1 MAFAGSGNDVEITL
15 TAYDNITP
23 VLRGVSAGMGA
34 FVGDADRMVN
44 SLARIGAQAAPI
56 LAVGAALYY
65 AGQQAGQVQQNVAN
79 LNAVLHATSDELAAI
94 RQNGLALSQ
103 ATQFTDAQILS
114 AQRQLAKGGASAADL
129 AMPGSQGITGA
140 ALDLASATGQRDPT
154 KAATSLTTAMTAF
167 QLNQRDAAGA
177 ATILAQAID
186 TSVGSLDTQA
196 TALRQSGVVA
206 RAAGLDLRATAT
218 DIAALQNAGLQS
230 SAGTSLQTFLARVES
245 PSMAARKAIAD
256 LNLEFYNLNGTLKTT
271 PELFDEIRMKT
282 MGMTQEQSQ
291 AKLFDIFGQRGIR
304 VAEIAQEQGGGLL
317 VEQAQRMSELG
328 EASDIAARKMDTFQ
342 GSASKALS
350 SINVLAV
357 QTGTALVPAMKGAA
371 DEVLFLAN
379 GLSNLNNVAPII
391 PQMALAVGGIFGASR
406 IAGGLNDRADTRAK
420 EAADA
425 ARKEQDARFAAAS
438 QYSVGIAQAEFE
450 ADSKILSAH
459 QQLTTQMQAL
469 DQKVFD
475 QYIAGEEKVVAAM
488 DAADAKRIA
497 SLQEVTAKTLA
508 SIDQID
514 AAYAMSA
521 ETQIQRQALTF
532 EKQNAYLEIDQ
543 AAAQRRL
550 TAQQASGS
558 TPFTVQRATQEI
570 ERDTLAAKQ
579 VVDQEMLQRD
589 LEIQQRAS
597 FAKRDAAIAGGEQ
610 QVQAIERSSQA
621 VQDEILA
628 SANRTALANA
638 EAASIEAA
646 SYRARYAETT
656 AAAEAAYMNKVGGV
670 VAPQNALDI
679 NQPGQRIAEGTIAAG
694 MAGTNARS
702 IAGNAQLAAGTV
714 AVDEASFAS
723 KSRSA
728 FVAAGSKITGL
739 IGELILPLT
748 IVAIAKPL
756 VIDPAI
762 QAIVGAFKDE
772 KLPQIDVDLSKIVH
786 ISDDQGKSP
795 ISVYQDELKQLDDL
809 QKQAQATIDN
819 FHDPGRGGFSLGG
832 IFKQEANQQDVET
845 AKKNLDGIA
854 AAKKRVDEEMALAP
868 QVALGAANDEMATLI
883 GKFKDG
889 TITQAQMEA
898 QWAAWGATVD
908 ETTNTLVS
916 HDETLRRR
924 GATAEQIIAVNK
936 RFADSERDVADSIR
950 KAKEEAEATYKDALE
965 QAMQAQPLGVDDQTI
980 TRAYFGKN
988 LDQSDVTK
996 AQQQEALRDI
1006 AEQKKRVDEIKKA
1019 WTDAQSVVNQ
1029 IDITKGIS
1037 AFGGL
1042 HTKIDEAN
1050 LALQKLGLQNA
1061 ALQGLDE
1068 ISASFAAI
1076 SQAERQAEQ
1085 ALEGYNL
1092 TMNETKG
1099 FASQLTQIQSDLEKA
1114 YEGAEDRQLRG
1125 TASRADLQL
1134 ISEYPT
1140 IKGTLQGQQQ
1150 QLSQNLVLDVLGE
1163 VHNLPDFAKL
1173 DQYVRDTVEKSGGG
1187 IKVVATV
1194 EAETLAA
1201 KAAIDKILEPRTLD
1215 VTINLIPP
1223 NFSQFDPAIADR
1235 AKSWSQ
1241 YYGNMGGYSPYDE
1254 PNRPPG
1260 GPPGGPPTGGVYA
1273 GLPPGTGVGVSQNWN
1288 VQGALAYKPVE
1299 YSQYADIVR
1308 AGGGKGGPLDS
1319 TTMYNAFIS
1328 AMQAANVNPLAAL
1341 STLQM
1346 ENNFGTNE
1354 SRELQFENN
1363 FSGIK
1368 FANQPGAT
1376 RGARSSENDNYAAF
1390 ANPEDYF
1397 NALARNLSTG
1407 DYETPYQQGNFRAI
1421 RQRYV
1426 AGNAPPSGD
1435 QTANINNTVDLF
1447 NKWMQQ
1453 FGWSTIGQS
1462 GYSSPSGQG
1471 IGLGGESGFDTSGGG
1486 AAGTAQIDQTAMNLR
1501 QRIVQTAMSQ
1511 IDVNKLVAYC
1521 EQFVEETVQA
1531 ATGRRGATGT
1541 NEGTASSAFAD
1552 ARSMGLVTKDPQ
1564 PGDLVYYP
1572 DASGG
1577 TGHVAIYVGRNDSG
1591 VPMQVSTWDQGRM
1604 PSNVGPNHS
1613 DPNNAANARI
1623 HLEAVGAGAQY
1634 VNSLGQGGYTY
1645 GPGDPGNR
1653 GNAAGGTLLAQNPF
1667 YLTGGAG
1674 NQPNIPNIDASK
1686 TGLTELPKIFL
1697 DATAQAQKLQQIL
1710 ATMGGKDAQEVTTE
1724 LGKWTNLFGQ
1734 IDAQAMH
1741 AGNGPANVVE
1751 QAQAQRQG
1759 AQDALN
1765 LTVAWAAGVQL
1776 VYNHAKDVS
1785 SAFAAINAA
1794 AGPLGPM
1801 LDAQLTVMSQIDA
1814 ATQKQ
1819 KEDERALTDMQ
1830 REQSDVVAKRAAAD
1844 KQTQADRKAY
1854 DAAQALADRNATRAD
1869 TRDEWRMQDRRASV
1883 QETWRIE
1890 KEGLK
1895 QQTDAE
1901 NDAFTVKQRRWQD
1914 EQDAITRNGT
1924 LAMRTI
1930 TDAQTAMERAQRDGI
1945 GRQKANEQ
1953 VLSAQAANA
1962 LSQGMAND
1970 PGIKLAISIQNDK
1983 LNLQDFQKQKD
1994 VIDDQIKAQQRKDQ
2008 DAMYFIQEEQ
2018 KAETRTHED
2027 NLRNIQKRTQV
2038 ESDAE
2043 QSAQRYWADQDKGIQ
2058 RQRTQ
2063 LQWQQEDARTQLQAT
2078 RDKID
2083 ADTAHE
2089 REIQDAAYQSRL
2101 QQQQDVNKQDQ
2112 QNLTDLNNSLQALG
2126 AIEGEWEKLYPI
2138 VGKSADALLN
2148 MADSILTKAGQAS
2161 SIGDGAKGQ
2170 ASPIGDGAKGMPS
2183 QQVGGGAIRR
2193 LGYATGTQYAESGAH
2208 PVSEVEPEVVFKGG
2222 EQVQSLRSLMQTM
2235 LYFPSPNGGAGARGS
2250 TSTVNIN
2257 MEGIPVLDR
2266 QAVAELKAHAARLV
2280 AESEARAAARA
2291 SNSAIGAMR

>member
-1 MAFAGSGNDVEITL
+1 
-15 TAYDNITP
+15 
-23 VLRGVSAGMGA
+23 
-34 FVGDADRMVN
+34 
-44 SLARIGAQAAPI
+44 
-56 LAVGAALYY
+56 
-65 AGQQAGQVQQNVAN
+65 
-79 LNAVLHATSDELAAI
+79 
-94 RQNGLALSQ
+94 
-103 ATQFTDAQILS
+103 
-114 AQRQLAKGGASAADL
+114 
-129 AMPGSQGITGA
+129 
-140 ALDLASATGQRDPT
+140 
-154 KAATSLTTAMTAF
+154 
-167 QLNQRDAAGA
+167 
-177 ATILAQAID
+177 
-186 TSVGSLDTQA
+186 
-196 TALRQSGVVA
+196 
-206 RAAGLDLRATAT
+206 
-218 DIAALQNAGLQS
+218 
-230 SAGTSLQTFLARVES
+230 
-245 PSMAARKAIAD
+245 
-256 LNLEFYNLNGTLKTT
+256 
-271 PELFDEIRMKT
+271 
-282 MGMTQEQSQ
+282 
-291 AKLFDIFGQRGIR
+291 
-304 VAEIAQEQGGGLL
+304 
-317 VEQAQRMSELG
+317 
-328 EASDIAARKMDTFQ
+328 
-342 GSASKALS
+342 
-350 SINVLAV
+350 
-357 QTGTALVPAMKGAA
+357 
-371 DEVLFLAN
+371 
-379 GLSNLNNVAPII
+379 
-391 PQMALAVGGIFGASR
+391 
-406 IAGGLNDRADTRAK
+406 
-420 EAADA
+420 
-425 ARKEQDARFAAAS
+425 
-438 QYSVGIAQAEFE
+438 
-450 ADSKILSAH
+450 
-459 QQLTTQMQAL
+459 
-469 DQKVFD
+469 
-475 QYIAGEEKVVAAM
+475 
-488 DAADAKRIA
+488 
-497 SLQEVTAKTLA
+497 
-508 SIDQID
+508 
-514 AAYAMSA
+514 
-521 ETQIQRQALTF
+521 
-532 EKQNAYLEIDQ
+532 
-543 AAAQRRL
+543 
-550 TAQQASGS
+550 
-558 TPFTVQRATQEI
+558 
-570 ERDTLAAKQ
+570 
-579 VVDQEMLQRD
+579 
-589 LEIQQRAS
+589 
-597 FAKRDAAIAGGEQ
+597 
-610 QVQAIERSSQA
+610 
-621 VQDEILA
+621 
-628 SANRTALANA
+628 
-638 EAASIEAA
+638 
-646 SYRARYAETT
+646 
-656 AAAEAAYMNKVGGV
+656 
-670 VAPQNALDI
+670 
-679 NQPGQRIAEGTIAAG
+679 
-694 MAGTNARS
+694 
-702 IAGNAQLAAGTV
+702 
-714 AVDEASFAS
+714 
-723 KSRSA
+723 
-728 FVAAGSKITGL
+728 
-739 IGELILPLT
+739 
-748 IVAIAKPL
+748 
-756 VIDPAI
+756 
-762 QAIVGAFKDE
+762 
-772 KLPQIDVDLSKIVH
+772 
-786 ISDDQGKSP
+786 
-795 ISVYQDELKQLDDL
+795 
-809 QKQAQATIDN
+809 
-819 FHDPGRGGFSLGG
+819 
-832 IFKQEANQQDVET
+832 
-845 AKKNLDGIA
+845 
-854 AAKKRVDEEMALAP
+854 
-868 QVALGAANDEMATLI
+868 MATLI
-883 GKFKDG
+883 GQFKDG

-898 QWAAWGATVD
+898 QWAAWGSTVD
-908 ETTNTLVS
+908 ETTNSLVS

-1029 IDITKGIS
+1029 IDITKGIA

-1173 DQYVRDTVEKSGGG
+1173 DQYVRDTMDRVGGG

-1201 KAAIDKILEPRTLD
+1201 KTAIDKILEPRTLD

-1273 GLPPGTGVGVSQNWN
+1273 GLPPGTGVGVSQNWG
-1288 VQGALAYKPVE
+1288 VQSALSYKPVE

-1486 AAGTAQIDQTAMNLR
+1486 AAGSAQIDQTAMNLR

-1710 ATMGGKDAQEVTTE
+1710 ATMGGKDAQEVTSE

-2235 LYFPSPNGGAGARGS
+2235 LYFPSPNGGAGARGGA
-2250 TSTVNIN
+2250 STVNIN

-2280 AESEARAAARA
+2280 AESEARAAAKA